1 MSLCP
6 NRTTGATNWVSSHGL
21 GLSVKSQTAILI
33 LARRSLAFWN
43 VIEWS
48 SGRSL
53 LPSSKGIHVVI
64 GIALRYLHIEPLVGL
79 EGIGLIVESLL
90 LVHVVVISHNYFLI

>member
-1 MSLCP
+1 MTLCP
-6 NRTTGATNWVSSHGL
+6 DRTTDATNWVSSHGL

-43 VIEWS
+43 VVKWS

-53 LPSSKGIHVVI
+53 LPSSKGIAI
-64 GIALRYLHIEPLVGL
+64 RNLHIEPLVGL
-79 EGIGLIVESLL
+79 EGVGLIVESLL
-90 LVHVVVISHNYFLI
+90 LVHVVVIDSFLI

>member
-1 MSLCP
+1 MTLSP

-43 VIEWS
+43 VIKWS
-48 SGRSL
+48 SGRCL
-53 LPSSKGIHVVI
+53 LPSSKGIAI
-64 GIALRYLHIEPLVGL
+64 RNLHIEPLIGL
-79 EGIGLIVESLL
+79 KGVGLIVESLL
-90 LVHVVVISHNYFLI
+90 LVHVVVINSFLI